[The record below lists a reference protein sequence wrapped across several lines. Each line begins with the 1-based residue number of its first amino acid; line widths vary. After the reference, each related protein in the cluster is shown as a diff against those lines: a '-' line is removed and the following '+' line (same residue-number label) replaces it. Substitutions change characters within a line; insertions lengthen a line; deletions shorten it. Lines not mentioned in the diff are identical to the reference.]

1 MNDPRFAMP
10 SSASS
15 PPQRPVPPPHSKS
28 DDPVDLDPLELID
41 DEAGPVASSSANRD
55 GQAAQAQVAHKKITF
70 GPEMQQ
76 RQANYTRQLN
86 ANGTGSC
93 RVRSFHGKLSE
104 QGLEYMD
111 HSINEWLDHHPEIEV
126 KFVTSSIGQFDGK
139 MKEPAVIL
147 QVWY

>member
-1 MNDPRFAMP
+1 MNDPRHAAP
-10 SSASS
+10 SSGSTTPRMGSA
-15 PPQRPVPPPHSKS
+15 PAPEEL
-28 DDPVDLDPLELID
+28 VDLEPLELLD
-41 DEAGPVASSSANRD
+41 DEAAAAPAGASFAPTAP
-55 GQAAQAQVAHKKITF
+55 AAPAPKKITF
-70 GPEMQQ
+70 GPEIQH
-76 RQANYTRQLN
+76 RQENWTRKTT
-86 ANGTGSC
+86 ASGSGSG

-111 HSINEWLDHHPEIEV
+111 FSINQWLDQHPEIEV